1 MKTYSKLVLGGV
13 VVCMLAVAV
22 VQADPIAI
30 QRNQMT
36 EIGMN
41 RHQDN
46 TVEIFIRSGNRIYYL
61 PSYENDTNAVA
72 KGAEVVRL
80 LKSCKKIILQE
91 YSSPGQ
97 GSSHVNVRRYTFIF

>member
-1 MKTYSKLVLGGV
+1 MKTYSKLVLGSV

-22 VQADPIAI
+22 VQADPITI
-30 QRNQMT
+30 QRNQIT

-46 TVEIFIRSGNRIYYL
+46 TVEIFFRSGNKIYYL
-61 PSYENDTNAVA
+61 PSYENDADAVR

-80 LKSCKKIILQE
+80 LKICRRVIAQE
-91 YSSPGQ
+91 HSSPGQ
-97 GSSHVNVRRYTFIF
+97 NTSTVNITRYTFIF

>member
-1 MKTYSKLVLGGV
+1 MKTYSKLVLGSV

-22 VQADPIAI
+22 VQADPITI
-30 QRNQMT
+30 QRNQII

-46 TVEIFIRSGNRIYYL
+46 TVEIFFRSGNKIYYL
-61 PSYENDTNAVA
+61 PSYENDADAVR

-80 LKSCKKIILQE
+80 LKVCKRVIAQE
-91 YSSPGQ
+91 YSSLSQ
-97 GSSHVNVRRYTFIF
+97 DSSNVIIRRYTLIF

>member
-1 MKTYSKLVLGGV
+1 MKTYSKLVLGSV

-22 VQADPIAI
+22 VQADPISI
-30 QRNQMT
+30 QRNQIT

-46 TVEIFIRSGNRIYYL
+46 TVEIFFRSGNKIYYL
-61 PSYENDTNAVA
+61 PSYENDADAVR

-80 LKSCKKIILQE
+80 LKVCKRVIAQE
-91 YSSPGQ
+91 YSSLSQ
-97 GSSHVNVRRYTFIF
+97 DSSNVIIRRYTLIF